1 MEKLQQL
8 AKLKRQV
15 ADAQRHGVELLT
27 EAIGT
32 PAEQLPLEREYARS
46 VARAAEHFSGAAYSR
61 YKKRALEAAQRNGH
75 GLDVLILI
83 AERARA
89 LGIKQRYVF
98 TEALCNSAGDYAA
111 ISRRATQLR
120 REMQGPRVPD
130 DGGRR
135 IMHGTKTTIQFTG
148 PSYRMSEI
156 WDSARL
162 DPLAWLT
169 ENRTIQRSTLTTNVV
184 VNLDDYIQVLSGQ
197 GDEIE
202 LRATNGAVLTGA
214 EYVARRLEDAGFP
227 RQLSTPIADAS
238 VADAAVTPAPTPDIA
253 NQAGAFEKWH
263 GGSVVDA
270 AGGVPSPGQP
280 PGAGRPPG
288 VERSSGAEPPLGAEP
303 SAGSEPALGAEPV
316 PAGVADSISASSAE
330 TALTASSAG
339 GAGLASA
346 AGITGAA
353 GVANAAKTASVMLK
367 DGDCITLIAPEQGPV
382 NLYRVKRLASPKQR
396 RMLEAETTR
405 CSWPGCGR
413 PASECQVHHLQE
425 FAKGGE
431 TNPENMTL
439 LCPYHNGVNG
449 QRGRGRMVREGG
461 RVTWLPPDPPGRGE
475 PPDPPGPPGRGE
487 PAELPEMPGPPGRG
501 EPPRRAAAL
510 GDVGVSEDGA

>member
-8 AKLKRQV
+8 AELKRQV

-89 LGIKQRYVF
+89 LGIRQRYVF
-98 TEALCNSAGDYAA
+98 TEALCNTAGDYAA

-148 PSYRMSEI
+148 PSHRMSEI
-156 WDSARL
+156 WESARL

-184 VNLDDYIQVLSGQ
+184 VSLDEYVQVLRGQ

-227 RQLSTPIADAS
+227 RQLSTPIAEVPNADAS
-238 VADAAVTPAPTPDIA
+238 IVDALVADAAVTPTLTPDIA
-253 NQAGAFEKWH
+253 AQAEAFDKWR
-263 GGSVVDA
+263 GGGVVDA
-270 AGGVPSPGQP
+270 AGT
-280 PGAGRPPG
+280 
-288 VERSSGAEPPLGAEP
+288 
-303 SAGSEPALGAEPV
+303 
-316 PAGVADSISASSAE
+316 AGV
-330 TALTASSAG
+330 
-339 GAGLASA
+339 
-346 AGITGAA
+346 
-353 GVANAAKTASVMLK
+353 MLN
-367 DGDCITLIAPEQGPV
+367 DGDCITLIAPERGPV
-382 NLYRVKRLASPKQR
+382 NLYRVKRLASSKQR

-405 CSWPGCGR
+405 CAWPGCGR

-449 QRGRGRMVREGG
+449 QRGRGRMAREGG
-461 RVTWLPPDPPGRGE
+461 RVTWLPPGSPDCGESPGHGDPPRH
-475 PPDPPGPPGRGE
+475 
-487 PAELPEMPGPPGRG
+487 AT
-501 EPPRRAAAL
+501 AL
-510 GDVGVSEDGA
+510 GDVEVAEKGP

>member
-8 AKLKRQV
+8 AELKRQV

-27 EAIGT
+27 EAMGK

-83 AERARA
+83 AERART

-98 TEALCNSAGDYAA
+98 TEALCNTAGDYAA

-148 PSYRMSEI
+148 PSHRMSEI
-156 WDSARL
+156 WESARL

-184 VNLDDYIQVLSGQ
+184 VSLDDYIQVLSGQ

-202 LRATNGAVLTGA
+202 LRATNGAVFTGA
-214 EYVARRLEDAGFP
+214 EYVARRLEDAVFP

-238 VADAAVTPAPTPDIA
+238 IADAA
-253 NQAGAFEKWH
+253 GAD
-263 GGSVVDA
+263 ST
-270 AGGVPSPGQP
+270 
-280 PGAGRPPG
+280 
-288 VERSSGAEPPLGAEP
+288 
-303 SAGSEPALGAEPV
+303 SAGSAGA
-316 PAGVADSISASSAE
+316 AATAE
-330 TALTASSAG
+330 AALTASSV
-339 GAGLASA
+339 GAAVVAEA
-346 AGITGAA
+346 AGAA
-353 GVANAAKTASVMLK
+353 GVMLK
-367 DGDCITLIAPEQGPV
+367 DGDCITLIAPERGPV
-382 NLYRVKRLASPKQR
+382 NLYRVKRLASSKQR

-405 CSWPGCGR
+405 CAWPGCGR

-449 QRGRGRMVREGG
+449 QRGRGRMAREGG
-461 RVTWLPPDPPGRGE
+461 RVTWLPPGAPGHGE
-475 PPDPPGPPGRGE
+475 PPGAPGH
-487 PAELPEMPGPPGRG
+487 G
-501 EPPRRAAAL
+501 EPPGAPGHGEPLRRATAL
-510 GDVGVSEDGA
+510 GDVGVAKEGP

>member
-8 AKLKRQV
+8 AELKRQV

-89 LGIKQRYVF
+89 LGIRQRYVF
-98 TEALCNSAGDYAA
+98 TEALCNTAGDYAA

-148 PSYRMSEI
+148 PSHRMSEI
-156 WDSARL
+156 WESARL

-184 VNLDDYIQVLSGQ
+184 VSLDEYVQVLRGQ

-227 RQLSTPIADAS
+227 RQLSTPIAEVPNADAS
-238 VADAAVTPAPTPDIA
+238 IVDALVADASIADAAVTPTLTPDIA
-253 NQAGAFEKWH
+253 AQAEAFDKWR
-263 GGSVVDA
+263 GGGVVDA
-270 AGGVPSPGQP
+270 AG
-280 PGAGRPPG
+280 
-288 VERSSGAEPPLGAEP
+288 
-303 SAGSEPALGAEPV
+303 
-316 PAGVADSISASSAE
+316 
-330 TALTASSAG
+330 
-339 GAGLASA
+339 
-346 AGITGAA
+346 
-353 GVANAAKTASVMLK
+353 TASVTLK
-367 DGDCITLIAPEQGPV
+367 DGDCITLIAPERGPV
-382 NLYRVKRLASPKQR
+382 NLYRAKRLASSKQR

-405 CSWPGCGR
+405 CAWPGCGR

-449 QRGRGRMVREGG
+449 QRGRGRMAREGG
-461 RVTWLPPDPPGRGE
+461 RVTWLPPGSPDCGESPGHGDPPRH
-475 PPDPPGPPGRGE
+475 
-487 PAELPEMPGPPGRG
+487 AT
-501 EPPRRAAAL
+501 AL
-510 GDVGVSEDGA
+510 GDVEVAEKGP

>member
-8 AKLKRQV
+8 AELKRQV
-15 ADAQRHGVELLT
+15 ADAQSHGVELLT

-83 AERARA
+83 AERART

-98 TEALCNSAGDYAA
+98 TEALCNTAGDYAA

-148 PSYRMSEI
+148 PSHRMSEI
-156 WDSARL
+156 WESACL

-184 VNLDDYIQVLSGQ
+184 VSLDDYIQVLSGQ

-214 EYVARRLEDAGFP
+214 EYVARRLKDAVFP
-227 RQLSTPIADAS
+227 SQLSMPIADTS
-238 VADAAVTPAPTPDIA
+238 IADAAV
-253 NQAGAFEKWH
+253 
-263 GGSVVDA
+263 
-270 AGGVPSPGQP
+270 
-280 PGAGRPPG
+280 
-288 VERSSGAEPPLGAEP
+288 
-303 SAGSEPALGAEPV
+303 AGSTSAE
-316 PAGVADSISASSAE
+316 AARAAE

-339 GAGLASA
+339 VAGSTSAGSAGAEVA
-346 AGITGAA
+346 AHVA
-353 GVANAAKTASVMLK
+353 GEVLK

-382 NLYRVKRLASPKQR
+382 NLYRVKRLASSKQR

-405 CSWPGCGR
+405 CAWPGCGR

-449 QRGRGRMVREGG
+449 QRGRGRMVREHG
-461 RVTWLPPDPPGRGE
+461 RVTWLPPSPPGRGE
-475 PPDPPGPPGRGE
+475 PPELGEPLEPPGRGE
-487 PAELPEMPGPPGRG
+487 RGPGAHRG
-501 EPPRRAAAL
+501 WK
-510 GDVGVSEDGA
+510 D

>member
-15 ADAQRHGVELLT
+15 VDAQRHGVELLT
-27 EAIGT
+27 EAMGK

-83 AERARA
+83 AERART
-89 LGIKQRYVF
+89 LRIKQRYVF
-98 TEALCNSAGDYAA
+98 TETLCNTAGDYAA

-135 IMHGTKTTIQFTG
+135 IMHGTKTTLQFTG
-148 PSYRMSEI
+148 PSHRMSEI
-156 WDSARL
+156 WESARL

-169 ENRTIQRSTLTTNVV
+169 ENRIVQRSTLTTNVV
-184 VNLDDYIQVLSGQ
+184 VSLDDYMQVLSGE

-238 VADAAVTPAPTPDIA
+238 IAEGPIADASVADAM
-253 NQAGAFEKWH
+253 AG
-263 GGSVVDA
+263 
-270 AGGVPSPGQP
+270 
-280 PGAGRPPG
+280 
-288 VERSSGAEPPLGAEP
+288 
-303 SAGSEPALGAEPV
+303 
-316 PAGVADSISASSAE
+316 PAGVADASVAGE
-330 TALTASSAG
+330 AAVGEAAVGPAGVDQAG
-339 GAGLASA
+339 GSDATVTPRLTPDSA
-346 AGITGAA
+346 AHADPLGKRRGGGVTDGAGGAA
-353 GVANAAKTASVMLK
+353 GVADAAKTANVMLK
-367 DGDCITLIAPEQGPV
+367 DGDRITLVAPERGPV

-405 CSWPGCGR
+405 CAWPGCGR

-439 LCPYHNGVNG
+439 LCAYHNGVNG
-449 QRGRGRMVREGG
+449 QRGRGRMARISG
-461 RVTWLPPDPPGRGE
+461 RVTWLPPGSPGCVETPRRGELPSPPRRGE
-475 PPDPPGPPGRGE
+475 PPGH
-487 PAELPEMPGPPGRG
+487 
-501 EPPRRAAAL
+501 
-510 GDVGVSEDGA
+510 

>member
-8 AKLKRQV
+8 AELKRQV
-15 ADAQRHGVELLT
+15 ADAQSHGVELLT

-83 AERARA
+83 AERART

-98 TEALCNSAGDYAA
+98 TEALCNTAGDYAA

-148 PSYRMSEI
+148 PSHRMSEI
-156 WDSARL
+156 WESARL

-184 VNLDDYIQVLSGQ
+184 VSLDDYIQVLSGQ

-214 EYVARRLEDAGFP
+214 EYVARRLEDAVFP
-227 RQLSTPIADAS
+227 SQLSMPIADTS
-238 VADAAVTPAPTPDIA
+238 IADAA
-253 NQAGAFEKWH
+253 
-263 GGSVVDA
+263 
-270 AGGVPSPGQP
+270 GV
-280 PGAGRPPG
+280 
-288 VERSSGAEPPLGAEP
+288 
-303 SAGSEPALGAEPV
+303 AGSTSAE
-316 PAGVADSISASSAE
+316 AARAAE

-339 GAGLASA
+339 VAGSTSAGSAGAEVA
-346 AGITGAA
+346 AHVA
-353 GVANAAKTASVMLK
+353 GEVLK

-382 NLYRVKRLASPKQR
+382 NLYRVKRLASSKQR

-405 CSWPGCGR
+405 CAWPGCGR

-431 TNPENMTL
+431 TNPEK
-439 LCPYHNGVNG
+439 
-449 QRGRGRMVREGG
+449 MVGG
-461 RVTWLPPDPPGRGE
+461 LV
-475 PPDPPGPPGRGE
+475 
-487 PAELPEMPGPPGRG
+487 
-501 EPPRRAAAL
+501 
-510 GDVGVSEDGA
+510 

>member
-8 AKLKRQV
+8 AELKRQV

-46 VARAAEHFSGAAYSR
+46 VARAAEHFSGVAYSR

-83 AERARA
+83 AERARM

-98 TEALCNSAGDYAA
+98 TEALCNTAGDYAA

-148 PSYRMSEI
+148 PSHRMSEI
-156 WDSARL
+156 WESARL

-169 ENRTIQRSTLTTNVV
+169 DNRTIQRSTLTTNVV
-184 VNLDDYIQVLSGQ
+184 VSLDDYIQVLSGQ

-214 EYVARRLEDAGFP
+214 EYVARRLEDAVSP

-238 VADAAVTPAPTPDIA
+238 VADAAVADST
-253 NQAGAFEKWH
+253 
-263 GGSVVDA
+263 
-270 AGGVPSPGQP
+270 
-280 PGAGRPPG
+280 
-288 VERSSGAEPPLGAEP
+288 
-303 SAGSEPALGAEPV
+303 SAG
-316 PAGVADSISASSAE
+316 PAGVAGSTSAGPAE

-339 GAGLASA
+339 V
-346 AGITGAA
+346 A
-353 GVANAAKTASVMLK
+353 GVAGEAKTAGVMLK

-382 NLYRVKRLASPKQR
+382 NLYRVKRLASSKQR

-405 CSWPGCGR
+405 CAWPGCGR

-449 QRGRGRMVREGG
+449 QRGRGRMMREHG
-461 RVTWLPPDPPGRGE
+461 RVTWLPPGSPGRGE
-475 PPDPPGPPGRGE
+475 PPEPPTPPGRGE
-487 PAELPEMPGPPGRG
+487 PASPPGRG
-501 EPPRRAAAL
+501 ERGPGGHR
-510 GDVGVSEDGA
+510 GWKD

>member
-15 ADAQRHGVELLT
+15 ADAQRHGVELLA

-46 VARAAEHFSGAAYSR
+46 VARAAEHFSGAAYAR
-61 YKKRALEAAQRNGH
+61 YKKRALEAAQRNRH

-98 TEALCNSAGDYAA
+98 TEALCNTAGDYAA

-148 PSYRMSEI
+148 PSHRMSEV
-156 WDSARL
+156 WESARL

-169 ENRTIQRSTLTTNVV
+169 ENRTIQRSRLTTNVV
-184 VNLDDYIQVLSGQ
+184 VSMDDYMQVLSGQ

-202 LRATNGAVLTGA
+202 LRTTNGAVLTGA
-214 EYVARRLEDAGFP
+214 EYIARRLEDAGFP
-227 RQLSTPIADAS
+227 RDLSTPIAEASIAGAAIVEAS
-238 VADAAVTPAPTPDIA
+238 VADAAVTATLTPDIA
-253 NQAGAFEKWH
+253 AQAGAFDKWR

-270 AGGVPSPGQP
+270 AGGVPAPGQP
-280 PGAGRPPG
+280 LGAEPPSGAGRPPG
-288 VERSSGAEPPLGAEP
+288 AERSP
-303 SAGSEPALGAEPV
+303 SSEPA
-316 PAGVADSISASSAE
+316 PAGVADSTSAGPAE
-330 TALTASSAG
+330 TALTARS
-339 GAGLASA
+339 
-346 AGITGAA
+346 A
-353 GVANAAKTASVMLK
+353 GVAGVAGEAKTAGVMLK
-367 DGDCITLIAPEQGPV
+367 DGDCITLIAPEQGAV

-405 CSWPGCGR
+405 CAWPGCGR

-449 QRGRGRMVREGG
+449 QRGRGRMVREHG
-461 RVTWLPPDPPGRGE
+461 RVTWLPPSPPGRGE
-475 PPDPPGPPGRGE
+475 PPE
-487 PAELPEMPGPPGRG
+487 PPGRG
-501 EPPRRAAAL
+501 EPPSPPGRGER
-510 GDVGVSEDGA
+510 GPGGHRGWKD

>member
-15 ADAQRHGVELLT
+15 VDAQRHGVELLT
-27 EAIGT
+27 EAMGK

-83 AERARA
+83 AERART
-89 LGIKQRYVF
+89 LRIKQRYVF
-98 TEALCNSAGDYAA
+98 TETLCNTAGDYAA

-130 DGGRR
+130 DGGRC
-135 IMHGTKTTIQFTG
+135 IMHGTKTTLQFTG
-148 PSYRMSEI
+148 PSHRMSEI
-156 WDSARL
+156 WESARL

-169 ENRTIQRSTLTTNVV
+169 ENRIVQRSTLTTNVV
-184 VNLDDYIQVLSGQ
+184 VSLDDYMQVLSGE

-238 VADAAVTPAPTPDIA
+238 IAEGPIADASVADAM
-253 NQAGAFEKWH
+253 AG
-263 GGSVVDA
+263 
-270 AGGVPSPGQP
+270 
-280 PGAGRPPG
+280 
-288 VERSSGAEPPLGAEP
+288 
-303 SAGSEPALGAEPV
+303 
-316 PAGVADSISASSAE
+316 PAGVADASVVGEVAVGE
-330 TALTASSAG
+330 VAVGPAGVDQAG
-339 GAGLASA
+339 GSDATVTPRLTPDSA
-346 AGITGAA
+346 AQAEPFGKRRGGGVTDGAGGAA
-353 GVANAAKTASVMLK
+353 GVADAAKTANVMLK
-367 DGDCITLIAPEQGPV
+367 DGDRITLVAPERGPV

-405 CSWPGCGR
+405 CAWPGCGR

-439 LCPYHNGVNG
+439 LCAYHNGVNG
-449 QRGRGRMVREGG
+449 QRGRGRMARISG
-461 RVTWLPPDPPGRGE
+461 RVTWLPPGSPGCVETPRRGELPSPPRRGE
-475 PPDPPGPPGRGE
+475 PPGH
-487 PAELPEMPGPPGRG
+487 
-501 EPPRRAAAL
+501 
-510 GDVGVSEDGA
+510 

>member
-1 MEKLQQL
+1 MGQRFCAWFSVRGMEKLQQL
-8 AKLKRQV
+8 AELKRQV

-27 EAIGT
+27 EAMGK

-61 YKKRALEAAQRNGH
+61 YKKRALGAAQRNGH

-83 AERARA
+83 AERART

-98 TEALCNSAGDYAA
+98 TEALCNTAGDYAA

-148 PSYRMSEI
+148 PSHRMSEI
-156 WDSARL
+156 WESARL

-184 VNLDDYIQVLSGQ
+184 VSLDDYIQVLSGQ

-202 LRATNGAVLTGA
+202 LRATNGAVFTGA
-214 EYVARRLEDAGFP
+214 EYVARRLEDAVFP

-238 VADAAVTPAPTPDIA
+238 IADAA
-253 NQAGAFEKWH
+253 GAD
-263 GGSVVDA
+263 ST
-270 AGGVPSPGQP
+270 
-280 PGAGRPPG
+280 
-288 VERSSGAEPPLGAEP
+288 
-303 SAGSEPALGAEPV
+303 SAGS
-316 PAGVADSISASSAE
+316 AGVAGSTSAGTAGAQGAAGAAATAE
-330 TALTASSAG
+330 AAGAAEVAGVAGVPTMAGPALNASPADAARAEGAAGAAATAEAALTASSVGVAVV
-339 GAGLASA
+339 AEA
-346 AGITGAA
+346 AGAA
-353 GVANAAKTASVMLK
+353 GVMLN
-367 DGDCITLIAPEQGPV
+367 DGDCITLIAPERGPV
-382 NLYRVKRLASPKQR
+382 NLYRVKRLASSKQR

-405 CSWPGCGR
+405 CAWPGCGR

-449 QRGRGRMVREGG
+449 QRGRGRMAREGG
-461 RVTWLPPDPPGRGE
+461 RVTWLPPGGAGTRGTAGAPGRGE
-475 PPDPPGPPGRGE
+475 P
-487 PAELPEMPGPPGRG
+487 L
-501 EPPRRAAAL
+501 RRATAL
-510 GDVGVSEDGA
+510 GDVGVAKEGP

>member
-8 AKLKRQV
+8 AELKRQV

-98 TEALCNSAGDYAA
+98 TEALCNTAGDYAA

-120 REMQGPRVPD
+120 REMQGTRVPD

-148 PSYRMSEI
+148 PSHRMSEI
-156 WDSARL
+156 WESARL

-184 VNLDDYIQVLSGQ
+184 VSLDDYIQVLSGQ

-214 EYVARRLEDAGFP
+214 EYVARRLEDAVSP

-238 VADAAVTPAPTPDIA
+238 VADAAVADST
-253 NQAGAFEKWH
+253 
-263 GGSVVDA
+263 
-270 AGGVPSPGQP
+270 
-280 PGAGRPPG
+280 
-288 VERSSGAEPPLGAEP
+288 
-303 SAGSEPALGAEPV
+303 SAG
-316 PAGVADSISASSAE
+316 PAGVAGSTSAGPAE
-330 TALTASSAG
+330 TALTASSARV
-339 GAGLASA
+339 
-346 AGITGAA
+346 A
-353 GVANAAKTASVMLK
+353 GVAGEAKTAGVMLK

-382 NLYRVKRLASPKQR
+382 NLYRVKRLASSKQR

-405 CSWPGCGR
+405 CAWPGCGR

-449 QRGRGRMVREGG
+449 QRGRGRMMREHG
-461 RVTWLPPDPPGRGE
+461 RVTWLPPGSPGRGE
-475 PPDPPGPPGRGE
+475 PPEPPTPPGRGE
-487 PAELPEMPGPPGRG
+487 PASPPGRG
-501 EPPRRAAAL
+501 ERGPGGHR
-510 GDVGVSEDGA
+510 GWKD

>member
-15 ADAQRHGVELLT
+15 VDAQRHGVELLT
-27 EAIGT
+27 EAMGK

-83 AERARA
+83 AERART
-89 LGIKQRYVF
+89 LRIKQRYVF
-98 TEALCNSAGDYAA
+98 TETLCNTAGDYAA

-135 IMHGTKTTIQFTG
+135 IMHGTKTTLQFTG
-148 PSYRMSEI
+148 PSHRMSEI
-156 WDSARL
+156 WESARL

-169 ENRTIQRSTLTTNVV
+169 ENRIVQRSTLTTNVV
-184 VNLDDYIQVLSGQ
+184 VSLDDYMQVLSGE

-238 VADAAVTPAPTPDIA
+238 IADASVADAM
-253 NQAGAFEKWH
+253 AG
-263 GGSVVDA
+263 
-270 AGGVPSPGQP
+270 
-280 PGAGRPPG
+280 
-288 VERSSGAEPPLGAEP
+288 
-303 SAGSEPALGAEPV
+303 
-316 PAGVADSISASSAE
+316 PAGVADASVAGE
-330 TALTASSAG
+330 AAVGEAAVGPAGVDQAG
-339 GAGLASA
+339 GSDATVTPRLTPDSA
-346 AGITGAA
+346 AHADPLGKRRGGGVTDGAGGAA
-353 GVANAAKTASVMLK
+353 GVANAAKTANVMLK
-367 DGDCITLIAPEQGPV
+367 DGDRITLVAPERGPV

-405 CSWPGCGR
+405 CAWPGCGR

-439 LCPYHNGVNG
+439 LCAYHNGVNG
-449 QRGRGRMVREGG
+449 QRGRGRMARISG
-461 RVTWLPPDPPGRGE
+461 RVTWLPPGSPGCVETPRRGELPSPPRRGE
-475 PPDPPGPPGRGE
+475 PPGH
-487 PAELPEMPGPPGRG
+487 
-501 EPPRRAAAL
+501 
-510 GDVGVSEDGA
+510 